1 MQFYLTNF
9 TDTESLEN
17 AIRNIPYCDENTNTS
32 GALRLTR
39 TQIFNTANGDRPD
52 VPNVIVLVTDGNPT
66 IETDMLPGELHIIRR
81 MDVRVVG
88 VGVTNEVS
96 DCAATACSSSIYLYK
111 LKEYRTPLSPR
122 RPLIGS
128 SRDFAREHGSSR
140 A

>member
-17 AIRNIPYCDENTNTS
+17 AIRNIPYCGGNTNTS

-66 IETDMLPGELHIIRR
+66 RETDMLPGELHIITR

-111 LKEYRTPLSPR
+111 GIQNSA
-122 RPLIGS
+122 IS
-128 SRDFAREHGSSR
+128 STAANRIVARLYT
-140 A
+140 